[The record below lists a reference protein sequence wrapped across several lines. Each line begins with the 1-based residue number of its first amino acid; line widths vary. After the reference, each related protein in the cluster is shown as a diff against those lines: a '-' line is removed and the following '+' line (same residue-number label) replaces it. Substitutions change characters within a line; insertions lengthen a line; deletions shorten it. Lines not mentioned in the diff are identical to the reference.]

1 MSDLAFNSSQ
11 HDTYERRSEYDR
23 IVNTVVTNRQNLL
36 IYGERHS
43 GKTRLLRQFASA
55 EPRAAYIS
63 LASSVRDVLLNL
75 LRSTAGDGNAKS
87 TTSAPKTSSV
97 IALQGLLD
105 ERLAREGWILV
116 LDHVDSPS
124 ANVSKLIKTL
134 HDYGRTPILFAA
146 RSPHMEDIGN
156 FRSLCYERSSRLELK
171 PWPPALA
178 LEFARR
184 EANSLHLS
192 AANLEEALRGI
203 AELSAGYPGTIADM
217 LRMAAKGKYS
227 RDGTIKFRTLY
238 LDYIMSGC

>member
-23 IVNTVVTNRQNLL
+23 IVNTVVTNRQNMLV
-36 IYGERHS
+36 YGERRS

-75 LRSTAGDGNAKS
+75 LRSTVEHGNAKS

-105 ERLAREGWILV
+105 ERLAREGWTLV

-184 EANSLHLS
+184 EAGSLHLS
-192 AANLEEALRGI
+192 AANLDEALRGI
-203 AELSAGYPGTIADM
+203 TELSAGYPGTIADM